1 MAFALKVDEG
11 DEHEQAA
18 NKKSHMSVPSRRA
31 STKHSRVSQNNVKTG
46 AQMIS
51 TLALCGHPCSTL
63 STSALRGEA
72 DIPDLTQRT
81 LWLCSAQRGAY
92 NFCE

>member
-31 STKHSRVSQNNVKTG
+31 STKHSRVESKQRKDRRSNDFHFG
-46 AQMIS
+46 
-51 TLALCGHPCSTL
+51 TLRTSMLDAEPCPL
-63 STSALRGEA
+63 LGGEA
-72 DIPDLTQRT
+72 DMAHPR
-81 LWLCSAQRGAY
+81 SNVR
-92 NFCE
+92 